1 MSRQLSQQEIDAAF
15 QNMQDRKREA
25 PAVKFDFRR
34 PDRIPK
40 SQVRAIHLL
49 HDTFVRNLVSSLS
62 AYLRSYLTV
71 NLVSVEQL
79 SYAEFL
85 DGLPS
90 PTCIVS
96 LGLSPYDGNGV
107 LELNPSLV
115 FPILEMLLGGTGK
128 SSATI
133 QRDITEIEQR
143 LLDGLFRIIL
153 QDLREAWKA
162 VTNVD
167 FTIESMETEPQL
179 LHLLAPNEAVVS
191 IGIEVRIGETVGMM
205 NIAMPSIVIKMMR
218 QKFDQQWSVRKTHAS
233 EAEQRRVLR
242 VLRQAIAPSGGAH
255 GRPHAAVRDL
265 LALRE
270 GNLLTFDFPVDRPI
284 ELTVNGAHKFTGQVV
299 STGKKRACLIGARAP
314 HADQGRITEDEDA
327 RSIRLPADE
336 TRAAPAER
344 RARGG
349 GRCSGTRAKC
359 CRNTSR
365 PSTSASRVFV
375 MPSCR
380 CSLLAVFVERLSA
393 ARRKSRRP
401 ADCRAGSRNRRRSA
415 ACGTSGSGR
424 PAPPRHRDRPRPEPA
439 WRSGRSS
446 RRGK

>member
-1 MSRQLSQQEIDAAF
+1 MSRQLSQQEIDAVF
-15 QNMQDRKREA
+15 QTLHDKKREA

-128 SSATI
+128 SSVSI
-133 QRDITEIEQR
+133 QRDLTEIEQR

-191 IGIEVRIGETVGMM
+191 IGIEVRIGESVGMM

-233 EAEQRRVLR
+233 VAEQARVLR
-242 VLRQAIAPSGGAH
+242 VLRRAALTVEAVMDGATLTME
-255 GRPHAAVRDL
+255 DL
-265 LALRE
+265 LELKE
-270 GNLLTFDFPVDRPI
+270 GNLLLFDFPVTRALD
-284 ELTVNGAHKFTGQVV
+284 LTINGSPRFTAHVV
-299 STGKKRACLIGARAP
+299 STGRKRACQVELVRP
-314 HADQGRITEDEDA
+314 
-327 RSIRLPADE
+327 PAGHGNTSEEPAGDGGS
-336 TRAAPAER
+336 AAP
-344 RARGG
+344 
-349 GRCSGTRAKC
+349 
-359 CRNTSR
+359 
-365 PSTSASRVFV
+365 
-375 MPSCR
+375 
-380 CSLLAVFVERLSA
+380 
-393 ARRKSRRP
+393 
-401 ADCRAGSRNRRRSA
+401 
-415 ACGTSGSGR
+415 
-424 PAPPRHRDRPRPEPA
+424 
-439 WRSGRSS
+439 
-446 RRGK
+446 

>member
-1 MSRQLSQQEIDAAF
+1 MSRELSQQEIDAVF
-15 QNMQDRKREA
+15 QNVHDHKRET

-90 PTCIVS
+90 PTCMVS

-115 FPILEMLLGGTGK
+115 FPILEMLLGGSGK
-128 SSATI
+128 GSATI
-133 QRDITEIEQR
+133 QRDITEIEQK

-153 QDLREAWKA
+153 HDLREAWKG
-162 VTNVD
+162 VTAVD

-191 IGIEVRIGETVGMM
+191 VGVELRIGDTVGMM

-218 QKFDQQWSVRKTHAS
+218 QKFDQQWSVRKTHAN
-233 EAEQRRVLR
+233 AGDQ
-242 VLRQAIAPSGGAH
+242 
-255 GRPHAAVRDL
+255 VRIL
-265 LALRE
+265 GLLRE
-270 GNLLTFDFPVDRPI
+270 GALTLEARLEGLTLTVQEFLGLGDGHLLTFDFPVERPV
-284 ELTVNGAHKFTGQVV
+284 ELLVNGAHKFSARMVGA
-299 STGKKRACLIGARAP
+299 GNKRACLIAGVVGAA
-314 HADQGRITEDEDA
+314 AQGRISGEEA
-327 RSIRLPADE
+327 GG
-336 TRAAPAER
+336 AAA
-344 RARGG
+344 G
-349 GRCSGTRAKC
+349 
-359 CRNTSR
+359 
-365 PSTSASRVFV
+365 
-375 MPSCR
+375 
-380 CSLLAVFVERLSA
+380 A
-393 ARRKSRRP
+393 A
-401 ADCRAGSRNRRRSA
+401 A
-415 ACGTSGSGR
+415 
-424 PAPPRHRDRPRPEPA
+424 
-439 WRSGRSS
+439 
-446 RRGK
+446 

>member
-1 MSRQLSQQEIDAAF
+1 MTRQLSQQEIDAVF
-15 QNMQDRKREA
+15 QTLNDKKREV

-96 LGLSPYDGNGV
+96 LGLNPYDGNGV

-128 SSATI
+128 SSASI

-167 FTIESMETEPQL
+167 FSIESMETEPQL

-233 EAEQRRVLR
+233 DTEQGRVVR
-242 VLRQAIAPSGGAH
+242 VLRQAVLTLEARMEGPTLT
-255 GRPHAAVRDL
+255 VEDL
-265 LALRE
+265 LGLRE
-270 GNLLTFDFPVDRPI
+270 GHVLVFDYPVTRAI
-284 ELTVNGAHKFTGQVV
+284 ELTVNGAHKFTAQVV
-299 STGKKRACLIGARAP
+299 STGKKRACQVELVRPSLA
-314 HADQGRITEDEDA
+314 QGR
-327 RSIRLPADE
+327 
-336 TRAAPAER
+336 
-344 RARGG
+344 
-349 GRCSGTRAKC
+349 
-359 CRNTSR
+359 
-365 PSTSASRVFV
+365 
-375 MPSCR
+375 
-380 CSLLAVFVERLSA
+380 
-393 ARRKSRRP
+393 
-401 ADCRAGSRNRRRSA
+401 
-415 ACGTSGSGR
+415 TSGERESG
-424 PAPPRHRDRPRPEPA
+424 AGA
-439 WRSGRSS
+439 
-446 RRGK
+446 

>member
-1 MSRQLSQQEIDAAF
+1 MNRQLSQQEIDAVF
-15 QNMQDRKREA
+15 QNMQDHRRES
-25 PAVKFDFRR
+25 PAIKFDFRR

-90 PTCIVS
+90 PTCMVS

-128 SSATI
+128 SSGSI
-133 QRDITEIEQR
+133 QRDITEIEQK

-153 QDLREAWKA
+153 HDLREAWKG
-162 VTNVD
+162 VTEVD

-179 LHLLAPNEAVVS
+179 LHILAPNEAVVS
-191 IGIEVRIGETVGMM
+191 IGVEVRIGETVGMM

-233 EAEQRRVLR
+233 QNEQTRVLR
-242 VLRQAIAPSGGAH
+242 LLRGARLTLEARME
-255 GRPHAAVRDL
+255 GQTLSVREFL
-265 LALRE
+265 GLAE
-270 GNLLTFDFPVDRPI
+270 GHLLTFDFPVERPI
-284 ELTVNGAHKFTGQVV
+284 DLLVNGTHKYAGQVV
-299 STGKKRACLIGARAP
+299 STGRKRAYLIEK
-314 HADQGRITEDEDA
+314 IK
-327 RSIRLPADE
+327 L
-336 TRAAPAER
+336 APAQGKIIE
-344 RARGG
+344 
-349 GRCSGTRAKC
+349 
-359 CRNTSR
+359 
-365 PSTSASRVFV
+365 
-375 MPSCR
+375 
-380 CSLLAVFVERLSA
+380 
-393 ARRKSRRP
+393 
-401 ADCRAGSRNRRRSA
+401 
-415 ACGTSGSGR
+415 
-424 PAPPRHRDRPRPEPA
+424 DRPRGAGAVE
-439 WRSGRSS
+439 SE
-446 RRGK
+446 

>member
-1 MSRQLSQQEIDAAF
+1 LSRQLSQQEIDAVF
-15 QNMQDRKREA
+15 QNVHEHKREA

-62 AYLRSYLTV
+62 AYLRSYLTI

-115 FPILEMLLGGTGK
+115 FPIIEMLLGGTGK
-128 SSATI
+128 SSANI

-162 VTNVD
+162 VTAVD

-179 LHLLAPNEAVVS
+179 LHVLAPNEAVVS
-191 IGIEVRIGETVGMM
+191 IGMEIRIGETVGMM
-205 NIAMPSIVIKMMR
+205 NIALPSIVIKMMR
-218 QKFDQQWSVRKTHAS
+218 HKFDQQWSVRKTTAS
-233 EAEQRRVLR
+233 ELEQSRILR
-242 VLRQAIAPSGGAH
+242 VLRQAKITLEACMEGPTLS
-255 GRPHAAVRDL
+255 VQDL
-265 LALRE
+265 LSLRE
-270 GNLLTFDFPVDRPI
+270 GHLLVFDFPVDRPL
-284 ELTVNGAHKFTGQVV
+284 ELLVNGTRKFTGHVV
-299 STGKKRACLIGARAP
+299 STGKKRAYQI
-314 HADQGRITEDEDA
+314 E
-327 RSIRLPADE
+327 
-336 TRAAPAER
+336 
-344 RARGG
+344 
-349 GRCSGTRAKC
+349 
-359 CRNTSR
+359 
-365 PSTSASRVFV
+365 
-375 MPSCR
+375 
-380 CSLLAVFVERLSA
+380 
-393 ARRKSRRP
+393 SRRP
-401 ADCRAGSRNRRRSA
+401 IRSA
-415 ACGTSGSGR
+415 LDPS
-424 PAPPRHRDRPRPEPA
+424 
-439 WRSGRSS
+439 
-446 RRGK
+446 

>member
-1 MSRQLSQQEIDAAF
+1 MSRELSQQEIDAVF
-15 QNMQDRKREA
+15 QNMTDRKRET

-96 LGLSPYDGNGV
+96 LGLNPYDGNGV

-128 SSATI
+128 GSASI
-133 QRDITEIEQR
+133 QRDITEIEQK

-153 QDLREAWKA
+153 HDLREAWKG
-162 VTNVD
+162 VTAVD
-167 FTIESMETEPQL
+167 FTIEAMETEPQL

-191 IGIEVRIGETVGMM
+191 IGVEMRIGESVGMM

-218 QKFDQQWSVRKTHAS
+218 QKFDQQWSVRKTHAN
-233 EAEQRRVLR
+233 ATEQVLVLR
-242 VLRQAIAPSGGAH
+242 MLREGKLSLEARLEGPTLSI
-255 GRPHAAVRDL
+255 RDL
-265 LALRE
+265 LRLSE
-270 GNLLTFDFPVDRPI
+270 GHVLMFDYPVERPVELL
-284 ELTVNGAHKFTGQVV
+284 VNGTHKYSAQMV
-299 STGKKRACLIGARAP
+299 STGRKRACLVETVKPVAAHGKINEEAP
-314 HADQGRITEDEDA
+314 
-327 RSIRLPADE
+327 
-336 TRAAPAER
+336 
-344 RARGG
+344 
-349 GRCSGTRAKC
+349 GT
-359 CRNTSR
+359 SD
-365 PSTSASRVFV
+365 SAST
-375 MPSCR
+375 
-380 CSLLAVFVERLSA
+380 E
-393 ARRKSRRP
+393 
-401 ADCRAGSRNRRRSA
+401 
-415 ACGTSGSGR
+415 
-424 PAPPRHRDRPRPEPA
+424 
-439 WRSGRSS
+439 
-446 RRGK
+446 

>member
-1 MSRQLSQQEIDAAF
+1 MT
-15 QNMQDRKREA
+15 DRKRET

-128 SSATI
+128 GSGNI
-133 QRDITEIEQR
+133 QRDITEIEQK

-153 QDLREAWKA
+153 HDLREAWKG
-162 VTNVD
+162 VTDVD

-191 IGIEVRIGETVGMM
+191 IGVEVRIGESVGMM

-218 QKFDQQWSVRKTHAS
+218 QKFDQQWSVRKSHANA
-233 EAEQRRVLR
+233 AEQVRVLR
-242 VLRQAIAPSGGAH
+242 M
-255 GRPHAAVRDL
+255 
-265 LALRE
+265 LRE
-270 GNLLTFDFPVDRPI
+270 GSLALEARLEGPTLTIEDLLRLSEGQLLKFDYPVERPV
-284 ELTVNGAHKFTGQVV
+284 ELLVNGTHKYRAQMVCTGR
-299 STGKKRACLIGARAP
+299 KRACQVETIRP
-314 HADQGRITEDEDA
+314 RTDQGRIKEEVPA
-327 RSIRLPADE
+327 PSIEPSSDTGRN
-336 TRAAPAER
+336 RAAPAGTLG
-344 RARGG
+344 RAS
-349 GRCSGTRAKC
+349 CHC
-359 CRNTSR
+359 CRRS
-365 PSTSASRVFV
+365 
-375 MPSCR
+375 
-380 CSLLAVFVERLSA
+380 
-393 ARRKSRRP
+393 
-401 ADCRAGSRNRRRSA
+401 RSA
-415 ACGTSGSGR
+415 AGR
-424 PAPPRHRDRPRPEPA
+424 PTYREWWLRGSCGRLSVLPRREEIRRWRRPVPGKGPPPA
-439 WRSGRSS
+439 D
-446 RRGK
+446 